1 MRSVL
6 ANESS
11 SSLAITDTSMVVYG
25 TGCLFCGKRMAG
37 VTSSVVQA
45 IAQIN
50 LTYQA
55 SISPKN
61 NNGGIDVKPRLL
73 RFFCLAMKA

>member
-1 MRSVL
+1 MRPVS

-11 SSLAITDTSMVVYG
+11 SSLAMTDTSMFVYG
-25 TGCLFCGKRMAG
+25 AGCLFCGKCMAG

-50 LTYQA
+50 LTYQV
-55 SISPKN
+55 SISSKN
-61 NNGGIDVKPRLL
+61 NNGGIDVKQRLL
-73 RFFCLAMKA
+73 RFFCLAMTA

>member
-1 MRSVL
+1 
-6 ANESS
+6 
-11 SSLAITDTSMVVYG
+11 
-25 TGCLFCGKRMAG
+25 MAG

-50 LTYQA
+50 LTYQV
-55 SISPKN
+55 SISSKN

>member
-1 MRSVL
+1 MNHQV
-6 ANESS
+6 
-11 SSLAITDTSMVVYG
+11 SLAMTDTSILVYG
-25 TGCLFCGKRMAG
+25 AGCLFCGKRTVG
-37 VTSSVVQA
+37 VTSSLVQA

-50 LTYQA
+50 LTYQV
-55 SISPKN
+55 SIGSKN